1 MTTDNDH
8 VTVHTLEGGSLVS
21 TYDCALTATSYA
33 CSIDG
38 VEEFRTLS
46 DPGWVAFPLPEGDVV
61 YSPPSGWWVVA
72 GGTVI
77 PADAAAASRADGPVS
92 YEEFVEIAT
101 DGGSLWST
109 GPFGLGWAYVWGG
122 VAVVAVAIVAIVMWR
137 RSKRV
142 APRPSST

>member
-46 DPGWVAFPLPEGDVV
+46 DPGWVEFPLPPGDVV

-72 GGTVI
+72 GDTVI
-77 PADAAAASRADGPVS
+77 PADAAAASHSDAPLS

-101 DGGSLWST
+101 DGGSVWAAGLL
-109 GPFGLGWAYVWGG
+109 GFGWEHIAVAG
-122 VAVVAVAIVAIVMWR
+122 VVVAAAVVAIVAWR
-137 RSKRV
+137 RNRRDS
-142 APRPSST
+142 RPSST